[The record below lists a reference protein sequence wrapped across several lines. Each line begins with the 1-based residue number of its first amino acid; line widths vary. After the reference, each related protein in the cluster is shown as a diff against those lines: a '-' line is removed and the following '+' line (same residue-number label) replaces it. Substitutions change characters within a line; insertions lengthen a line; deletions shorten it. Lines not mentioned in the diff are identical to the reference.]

1 MGEAPLRSSWAVGEP
16 DRSLSPP
23 VLIFVLS
30 IADWSLQKF
39 SHQPC
44 DDGEIVLVSVTYWNR
59 HYLQADFSS
68 LRKFEHSETFGLIA
82 SASSNAI
89 WAKDEQTPGGARQ
102 TGAGR
107 AIVGASEEVLC
118 WDVKKGELLGRWR
131 DSACRSQ
138 VTVVTQSQTDEDI
151 FAVG

>member
-1 MGEAPLRSSWAVGEP
+1 MWIE
-16 DRSLSPP
+16 
-23 VLIFVLS
+23 
-30 IADWSLQKF
+30 
-39 SHQPC
+39 SHT
-44 DDGEIVLVSVTYWNR
+44 LTNNYS
-59 HYLQADFSS
+59 
-68 LRKFEHSETFGLIA
+68 RKFEHSNTFGLVA

-89 WAKDEQTPGGARQ
+89 WAKDEQTAGAARP

-131 DSACRSQ
+131 DSACRAQ
-138 VTVVTQSQTDEDI
+138 VTVVTQSKTDEDI

>member
-1 MGEAPLRSSWAVGEP
+1 MRSSWAVGEP

-30 IADWSLQKF
+30 IADRSLQKF

-44 DDGEIVLVSVTYWNR
+44 DDGEIVLVSTTNWDCDI
-59 HYLQADFSS
+59 LKLTLFS

-89 WAKDEQTPGGARQ
+89 WAKDEQTPGATRQ

-131 DSACRSQ
+131 DSACRAQ

>member
-1 MGEAPLRSSWAVGEP
+1 MRSSWAVGEP

-30 IADWSLQKF
+30 IADRSLLKF
-39 SHQPC
+39 SHQHC
-44 DDGEIVLVSVTYWNR
+44 DDGEIVLVSATQWKWVN
-59 HYLQADFSS
+59 LQADSVF

-89 WAKDEQTPGGARQ
+89 WAKDEQTPGAARQ

-131 DSACRSQ
+131 DSACRAQ

>member
-1 MGEAPLRSSWAVGEP
+1 MRSSWAVGEP

-30 IADWSLQKF
+30 IADRSLQKF
-39 SHQPC
+39 SHQRC
-44 DDGEIVLVSVTYWNR
+44 DDGEIVLVRTPHWDCYYKN
-59 HYLQADFSS
+59 LTLFSF
-68 LRKFEHSETFGLIA
+68 RKFEHSETFGLIA

-89 WAKDEQTPGGARQ
+89 WAKDEQTPGAARQ

-131 DSACRSQ
+131 DSACRAQ